1 MKNQQNRA
9 CEIKQ
14 ADGEKEIFPMK
25 GGNSAAKCA
34 TPEMGQIG
42 GIA

>member
-1 MKNQQNRA
+1 MTIQKNRT

>member
-1 MKNQQNRA
+1 MKNQKNRA

-34 TPEMGQIG
+34 TPEMGQNG
-42 GIA
+42 GFA